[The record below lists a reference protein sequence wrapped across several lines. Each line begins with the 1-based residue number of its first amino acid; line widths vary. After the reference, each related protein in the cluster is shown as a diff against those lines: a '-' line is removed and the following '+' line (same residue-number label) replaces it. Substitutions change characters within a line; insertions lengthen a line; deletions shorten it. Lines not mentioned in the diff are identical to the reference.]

1 MYNKNPVFAET
12 FIFSTLQKLQQLRE
26 NTCLPELN
34 PCTMMV
40 QYPFRGYRT
49 GREVIPEERYGV
61 LKAAMSIKVIFWGL
75 LWRAPQ

>member
-40 QYPFRGYRT
+40 QYRFGVIALGGKSYRRRDT
-49 GREVIPEERYGV
+49 AY
-61 LKAAMSIKVIFWGL
+61 
-75 LWRAPQ
+75 